1 MRIPP
6 SVFVMSVV
14 TAVPFGLAIKDT
26 VHPPK
31 TRAQIEEEKER
42 AYEIDME
49 KQAQADREAEE
60 QRTATVFGGLLG
72 DKGKLGTYLD
82 GLAIGAPAD
91 QAETIRN
98 RTLNAS
104 DMIELTYTV
113 QAGKV
118 ASIAI
123 EAGGGQC
130 EQLTKTVRTKWGED
144 DRWLDPA
151 THTRAVL
158 DEDNCALTLD
168 HYVDVEQLLDKT
180 TTASIPVGALGKTL
194 DQLGDNVQ
202 RHDYDAGGALET
214 PGLAQTDGNVEVDL
228 TVNDAGKVVGM
239 TASFKLAVEGDEIV
253 RGRLDQLFGK
263 GKHLADTGGWQ
274 WSGKVPVLYSY
285 ASARVF
291 LEIGEP

>member
-82 GLAIGAPAD
+82 GLAIGAPAE

-113 QAGKV
+113 QADKV

-130 EQLTKTVRTKWGED
+130 DELTKTVRTKWGED

-151 THTRAVL
+151 THSRAVL
-158 DEDNCALTLD
+158 DEDDCALTLD
-168 HYVDVEQLLDKT
+168 RYVDVEQFLDKT
-180 TTASIPVGALGKTL
+180 TTASI
-194 DQLGDNVQ
+194 
-202 RHDYDAGGALET
+202 
-214 PGLAQTDGNVEVDL
+214 
-228 TVNDAGKVVGM
+228 
-239 TASFKLAVEGDEIV
+239 
-253 RGRLDQLFGK
+253 
-263 GKHLADTGGWQ
+263 
-274 WSGKVPVLYSY
+274 
-285 ASARVF
+285 
-291 LEIGEP
+291 